1 MSTRAVAPIPYD
13 FRRPNKFN
21 RDHVRALQ
29 IVGETFARQ
38 FTTVLSTS
46 LRAVS
51 QVQLVGV
58 GQLTYD
64 EYVRETPN
72 PTFLAA
78 LALEPLP
85 GSSLLHVPL
94 DVVMAMV
101 DRFLGGTGEGEMPE
115 RPLTEIEAGLVRNLL
130 DRVLRELA
138 YAFEPL
144 TPVAPRVI
152 QFESNPQFAQITST
166 TDMVITL
173 DFDVKVGHQGGQASL
188 CVPFASLQP
197 VLDEVSSTAMHA
209 SRGVRDKAAVRQ
221 AVQTTLDKA
230 PVDVSVRFKPVQLS
244 SAEIV
249 ELRPGDVLP
258 LAHHVEV
265 PLTVTIAG
273 VDCFPARPGQ
283 RGRRLA
289 CLLVDPTER
298 TDLPAD
304 PLAAALAAV
313 GACLQENHA

>member
-1 MSTRAVAPIPYD
+1 MSTHVVDPLPYD

-46 LRAVS
+46 LRTVS
-51 QVQLVGV
+51 QVQLVAV

-78 LALEPLP
+78 LSLEPLP
-85 GSSLLHVPL
+85 GSSLLHIPL
-94 DVVMAMV
+94 QVVMAMV
-101 DRFLGGTGEGEMPE
+101 DRFLGGTGEGETPE

-130 DRVLRELA
+130 DRVLHELA

-144 TPVAPRVI
+144 TPIAPRI
-152 QFESNPQFAQITST
+152 LQFESNPQFAQITSS

-173 DFDVKVGHQGGQASL
+173 DFDVSVGAQGGRASL

-197 VLDEVSSTAMHA
+197 VLEEVSSTAMHA
-209 SRGVRDKAAVRQ
+209 SRAAVDADALRR
-221 AVQTTLDKA
+221 AMKISLDDA
-230 PVDVSVRFKPVQLS
+230 PVEVSVRFKSVNLS

-249 ELRPGDVLP
+249 DLRPGDVVP
-258 LAHHVEV
+258 LDHHVAV
-265 PLTVTIAG
+265 PLTVSIAG
-273 VDCFPARPGQ
+273 VDCFAARPGQ

-289 CLLVDPTER
+289 CLLIDAEGTE
-298 TDLPAD
+298 LPAD
-304 PLAAALAAV
+304 PLAAALAAL
-313 GACLQENHA
+313 GASHPETSA